1 MMQYSLV
8 ELIEILTRLI
18 GDWEMEFLKEYEK
31 EGFTAR
37 QVEYIDVI
45 NKLGNP
51 NLGEIAK
58 ALKLSKPSVTAI
70 VDKLSGKGYIQKF
83 QSDEDRR
90 SFHVHLSAKGK
101 KLVEMHNDTHK
112 RIADVFINN
121 MDSSD
126 LKKLET
132 LLNKVVSKL

>member
-1 MMQYSLV
+1 MQYTLV
-8 ELIEILTRLI
+8 ELIEIITKLI
-18 GDWEMEFLKEYEK
+18 NDLEAQFVKKYLE

-37 QVEYIDVI
+37 QIVYIDTI
-45 NKLGNP
+45 NRLDNP

-70 VDKLSGKGYIQKF
+70 VDKLAGKGYIEKF

-101 KLVEMHNDTHK
+101 KLVKMHGETHNK
-112 RIADVFINN
+112 LADMLHKNL
-121 MDSSD
+121 DSND
-126 LKKLET
+126 LKKLVT
-132 LLNKVVSKL
+132 ILNKAVSKV

>member
-1 MMQYSLV
+1 MQYTLV
-8 ELIEILTRLI
+8 ELIEIITKLI
-18 GDWEMEFLKEYEK
+18 GDLEAVFVKKYQE

-37 QVEYIDVI
+37 QIVYIDTI
-45 NKLGNP
+45 NMLGNP

-70 VDKLSGKGYIQKF
+70 VDKLASKGYIEKF

-101 KLVEMHNDTHK
+101 NLVKMHAETHNK
-112 RIADVFINN
+112 IVDMLQNN
-121 MDSSD
+121 LGSKD
-126 LKKLET
+126 LKKLVT
-132 LLNKVVSKL
+132 ILNKVVSKV

>member
-1 MMQYSLV
+1 MSYSLV
-8 ELIEILTRLI
+8 ELIEIISKLI
-18 GDWEMEFLKEYEK
+18 SDMETQFIKGYEE

-37 QVEYIDVI
+37 QLAYIDTI

-70 VDKLSGKGYIQKF
+70 VDKLASKGYIQRF

-101 KLVEMHNDTHK
+101 KLVKMHNETHYK
-112 RIADVFINN
+112 MADLVSNN
-121 MDSSD
+121 LDSGE
-126 LKKLET
+126 LKT
-132 LLNKVVSKL
+132 LVTILNKVVSKA

>member
-1 MMQYSLV
+1 MQYTLV
-8 ELIEILTRLI
+8 ELIEIITELI
-18 GDWEMEFLKEYEK
+18 ADLEAEFIKKYQE

-37 QVEYIDVI
+37 QIVYIDTI
-45 NKLGNP
+45 NMLGNP

-70 VDKLSGKGYIQKF
+70 VDKLASKGYINKF

-101 KLVEMHNDTHK
+101 KLVKMHGETHNK
-112 RIADVFINN
+112 IVDMLQNN
-121 MDSSD
+121 LDSKD
-126 LKKLET
+126 LKNLVT
-132 LLNKVVSKL
+132 ILNKVVSKV

>member
-1 MMQYSLV
+1 MQYNLV
-8 ELIEILTRLI
+8 QLIEIITKLI
-18 GDWEMEFLKEYEK
+18 GDLEAEFIKKYQE

-37 QVEYIDVI
+37 QISYIDTI
-45 NKLGNP
+45 NMLGNP

-70 VDKLSGKGYIQKF
+70 VDKLASKGYIEKF

-101 KLVEMHNDTHK
+101 NLVKMHGDTHNK
-112 RIADVFINN
+112 IVNMLQNN
-121 MDSSD
+121 LDSKD
-126 LKKLET
+126 LKELVT
-132 LLNKVVSKL
+132 ILNKIVSKV

>member
-1 MMQYSLV
+1 MQYNLV
-8 ELIEILTRLI
+8 QLIELITKLI
-18 GDWEMEFLKEYEK
+18 GDLESEFTKKYQK

-37 QVEYIDVI
+37 QIEYIDTI
-45 NKLGNP
+45 NMLGNP

-70 VDKLSGKGYIQKF
+70 VDKLASKGYIEKF

-101 KLVEMHNDTHK
+101 NLVKMHAETHNKIVDMLQDKL
-112 RIADVFINN
+112 
-121 MDSSD
+121 DSKD
-126 LKKLET
+126 LKSLVRI
-132 LLNKVVSKL
+132 LNKVVSKV